1 MPIREFLRGGYQTL
15 TESTLVMK
23 HGHPIFTV
31 IPQKKK
37 VEADGRKEAE
47 GSGRRSDEGFR

>member
-23 HGHPIFTV
+23 HGHPMFTV

-37 VEADGRKEAE
+37 VVPDGSKEEAGR
-47 GSGRRSDEGFR
+47 SGDPRS

>member
-23 HGHPIFTV
+23 HGHPMFTV
-31 IPQKKK
+31 IPQRKTVKPERPVVIPES
-37 VEADGRKEAE
+37 VEIEAK
-47 GSGRRSDEGFR
+47 G

>member
-23 HGHPIFTV
+23 HGHPMFTV
-31 IPQKKK
+31 IPQKKPSTPESTFVTSDPVK
-37 VEADGRKEAE
+37 VKSKD
-47 GSGRRSDEGFR
+47 

>member
-23 HGHPIFTV
+23 HGHPMFTV
-31 IPQKKK
+31 IPQKKTVK
-37 VEADGRKEAE
+37 SESTFVTSDPVEMKSKG
-47 GSGRRSDEGFR
+47 

>member
-1 MPIREFLRGGYQTL
+1 MPIREFLRGGYQTI

-23 HGHPIFTV
+23 HGHPVFTV

-37 VEADGRKEAE
+37 EPDGSTEAE
-47 GSGRRSDEGFR
+47 AGRSRAGSR

>member
-23 HGHPIFTV
+23 HGHPVFTV
-31 IPQKKK
+31 IPQKKPAK
-37 VEADGRKEAE
+37 TESTFVTSDSAE
-47 GSGRRSDEGFR
+47 MKSKG

>member
-31 IPQKKK
+31 IPQKKSK
-37 VEADGRKEAE
+37 VETDGTEKAEAP
-47 GSGRRSDEGFR
+47 GR

>member
-23 HGHPIFTV
+23 HGHPVFTV
-31 IPQKKK
+31 IPQKKTVK
-37 VEADGRKEAE
+37 PESTSVTSDPVEMKSKG
-47 GSGRRSDEGFR
+47 

>member
-23 HGHPIFTV
+23 HGHPVFTV

-37 VEADGRKEAE
+37 VVPDGSKEAE
-47 GSGRRSDEGFR
+47 AGRDR